1 MSSMRVRPVQATS
14 PWWNPSRWDPWRDFE
29 VLRRQVEQLCERPP
43 QAVGSRDEYSPTVDI
58 CDAGGEFTVRVDLP
72 GVRDEDVDVTLDGN
86 VLSVRGSRRPDAGEA
101 ALLFGERRT
110 GRFARTVALPAE
122 IRLNR
127 FGQRWRGASS
137 RSSFQSVPAKVVRK
151 SPSPWWETR
160 GVERGRQHAPTRR
173 RTGDV
178 EIRRGLRVGP
188 TRRPKQCLKGG
199 ADREHTHAM

>member
-1 MSSMRVRPVQATS
+1 MSSMRIRPVQATS

-86 VLSVRGSRRPDAGEA
+86 VLSVRGSRGPDAGEA

-122 IRLNR
+122 IAVE
-127 FGQRWRGASS
+127 Q
-137 RSSFQSVPAKVVRK
+137 VRA
-151 SPSPWWETR
+151 TLAR
-160 GVERGRQHAPTRR
+160 GVLEVVLPKRAGEGRQKVTV
-173 RTGDV
+173 TVVGDP
-178 EIRRGLRVGP
+178 RG
-188 TRRPKQCLKGG
+188 
-199 ADREHTHAM
+199 